1 MHRRTTTSTET
12 RTEKSPVRRIY
23 PDQPSSNTTA
33 TYEAHASA
41 SMEGHRWSVSDMGC
55 ASDVAIPR
63 DSGAERESP
72 TTIPADVTCGERNET
87 TDDRSCTLPSQTA
100 KSRLGTLHGSFWD
113 WTWSQ
118 SEYLTGSETD
128 RFLHPSIPAQ
138 QPGGWPFGGDA
149 EEPQDCATESFK
161 TPLCAAWRGSQLGA
175 PDSVSNAI
183 ASLGS
188 IGACFRS
195 TAHDRLPPPHRSLHQ
210 EARAPAPVRNCESLL
225 PPWLLQTM
233 TDYQETEM
241 RPFDNVGANSQK
253 LSRNVT
259 VPEGQAEQRHST

>member
-1 MHRRTTTSTET
+1 
-12 RTEKSPVRRIY
+12 
-23 PDQPSSNTTA
+23 
-33 TYEAHASA
+33 
-41 SMEGHRWSVSDMGC
+41 MGC

-72 TTIPADVTCGERNET
+72 TMIPADVTCGERNET

-100 KSRLGTLHGSFWD
+100 KSYLPADNLAGESMAYPWYSMPWATDPYSQGTLHGSFWD

-128 RFLHPSIPAQ
+128 GFLHPSIPAQ
-138 QPGGWPFGGDA
+138 QPGGATVPELKRMPFWGDHSQELYPPDPSFDQSEPIPLSVA
-149 EEPQDCATESFK
+149 LGLFSILETVPPRVSRLPCVQHGEE
-161 TPLCAAWRGSQLGA
+161 
-175 PDSVSNAI
+175 
-183 ASLGS
+183 ASLALPTQS
-188 IGACFRS
+188 PML
-195 TAHDRLPPPHRSLHQ
+195 LPPRDPL
-210 EARAPAPVRNCESLL
+210 APVSAALPMIDFHRRTAACIKKRSLL